1 MRWTDCRSSLSG
13 SESSSQP
20 VANNNFSRHVDCEP
34 MDPNTQPMDPNTQPM
49 DPNAQQL
56 MDPDAQPTDLNA
68 RREKRHKN
76 AIAWLNTTIDAMN
89 LGKEVSTV
97 APAKAVFG
105 TVIAILTMIKVG
117 LFPYCLR

>member
-1 MRWTDCRSSLSG
+1 MHCNDCRPSLSG

-20 VANNNFSRHVDCEP
+20 IANNIFSRHVDCEP
-34 MDPNTQPMDPNTQPM
+34 MDPNTQPMDPN
-49 DPNAQQL
+49 AQQL
-56 MDPDAQPTDLNA
+56 MDPNAQPTDLNA

-117 LFPYCLR
+117 FFLYCLR